1 MTEEEPVP
9 AVDGGETG
17 QKIAENTAP
26 EAAKVA
32 QLPSPKRLKEWMA
45 EIGWSGN
52 PFTFSINPFLCVGYE
67 EQRNALLSAI
77 DEKQSMIMVAGPT
90 GSGKTSL
97 LKWVAGNMPAG
108 FDWIYVGKPPADA
121 QELVDI
127 FNNKYGSP
135 WFLRLL
141 MPNIKN
147 AYQIPDFINKR
158 MKKKHLVLFFDE
170 AHEAP
175 LEMMEWMRVLGDQI
189 EGVSIVLSGLP
200 LLDAKLKNN
209 LETLRKRITA
219 RIEVLSLTK
228 EEMRVMIARR
238 IESVGG
244 RGAEPFAP
252 EALDALYEKTG
263 GFPREVLRLCAE
275 LVSSAARHG
284 AYSITAD
291 MISDRKEESASASLQ
306 PLEALTPMQREVIEL
321 LGAGPAS
328 PGDIVNKLSLEK
340 YKTRQHA
347 VRSVNNVLIRMMSD
361 GMVERARKD
370 KAYVYHL
377 APKLRTLV
385 VKS

>member
-1 MTEEEPVP
+1 MADEGSPPP
-9 AVDGGETG
+9 AGGSGIG
-17 QKIAENTAP
+17 QKITENTAP
-26 EAAKVA
+26 EAAKTE
-32 QLPSPKRLKEWMA
+32 QLPSPKRMKEWMT

-77 DEKQSMIMVAGPT
+77 EEKQSMIMVAGPT

-97 LKWVAGNMPAG
+97 LKWVAVNMPAD
-108 FDWIYVGKPPADA
+108 FDWIYVGKPPAEA

-135 WFLRLL
+135 WFLRMLI
-141 MPNIKN
+141 PNIKN
-147 AYQIPDFINKR
+147 AYQIPDFLNKR
-158 MKKKHLVLFFDE
+158 LKGKHLVLFFDE

-175 LEMMEWMRVLGDQI
+175 LQMLEWMRVLGDQI
-189 EGVSIVLSGLP
+189 ASVSIVLSGLP
-200 LLDAKLKNN
+200 LLESKLKNN
-209 LETLRKRITA
+209 LETLRNRITA

-244 RGAEPFAP
+244 RGTEPFTP

-275 LVSSAARHG
+275 LVSFATRHG
-284 AYSITAD
+284 AYSITVG
-291 MISDRKEESASASLQ
+291 MIGDRKQESSTSLQ
-306 PLEALTPMQREVIEL
+306 ALEVLTPMQREVVEL
-321 LGAGPAS
+321 LGASPAS
-328 PGDIVNKLSLEK
+328 PGDIANKLALEK

-347 VRSVNNVLIRMMSD
+347 VRSVNNVLIRMMSE
-361 GMVERARKD
+361 GMVERTRKD

-377 APKLRTLV
+377 SPKLRTLV
-385 VKS
+385 VKA